1 MNDVIRLQLPLRPE
15 QLPVLRA
22 TLGAIAGNLAFN
34 YDEITQLRVAV
45 SEVFDLAL
53 RHSRREDQSPDQAE
67 LDVRFVVHSDRL
79 EIRVAEPTNY
89 SGELMNEQDE
99 ESRAVLTSL
108 MDQVNFGD
116 KNDLVAMVK
125 YRPEARSE

>member
-1 MNDVIRLQLPLRPE
+1 M
-15 QLPVLRA
+15 
-22 TLGAIAGNLAFN
+22 IAGNLAFN

-45 SEVFDLAL
+45 SEVFDLAM
-53 RHSRREDQSPDQAE
+53 RHSKREDQSPDSAK

-79 EIRVAEPTNY
+79 EIRVAAPTNY

-99 ESRAVLTSL
+99 ESMAMLTSL
-108 MDQVNFGD
+108 MDQVKFGD

-125 YRPEARSE
+125 YRPGARSE